1 MRRIRLL
8 DGICPEATDL
18 LKDKHVPIATFE
30 VLRRMQPFRQIEVA
44 ENMTSMNCYTAP
56 YAHSLLAATPLAD
69 LIDSGKPKR
78 VRGLT
83 EKQMALMERKLAN
96 LDREFKMIEQ
106 SHSAD
111 HLDLVLANGYLR
123 KLLGNARIVRYL
135 AQHHA
140 DILPEFQK
148 LVETDGDTGLMNGAA
163 SP

>member
-1 MRRIRLL
+1 MV
-8 DGICPEATDL
+8 AT
-18 LKDKHVPIATFE
+18 A
-30 VLRRMQPFRQIEVA
+30 R
-44 ENMTSMNCYTAP
+44 
-56 YAHSLLAATPLAD
+56 
-69 LIDSGKPKR
+69 
-78 VRGLT
+78 
-83 EKQMALMERKLAN
+83 
-96 LDREFKMIEQ
+96 
-106 SHSAD
+106 AD